1 MERKEY
7 NGWTNYE
14 TWLANLWMDNDQG
27 SQEYWRERA
36 ENACDEATDRDEAI
50 ELLASELESDMDDR
64 IEECVGAQGVLA
76 EFLRT
81 SADEVDWQDIAR
93 HWVDDTDHEWTAD
106 DEDAEE
112 ATDA

>member
-36 ENACDEATDRDEAI
+36 ENACSEATDRDEAI
-50 ELLASELESDMDDR
+50 ELLAGELENDMDER
-64 IEECVGAQGVLA
+64 AEELTGNAGV
-76 EFLRT
+76 F
-81 SADEVDWQDIAR
+81 ADLLNAALKEIDWQDIAR
-93 HWVDDTDHEWTAD
+93 HWIDDTDHEWPSD
-106 DEDAEE
+106 DEDAKES
-112 ATDA
+112 TDA